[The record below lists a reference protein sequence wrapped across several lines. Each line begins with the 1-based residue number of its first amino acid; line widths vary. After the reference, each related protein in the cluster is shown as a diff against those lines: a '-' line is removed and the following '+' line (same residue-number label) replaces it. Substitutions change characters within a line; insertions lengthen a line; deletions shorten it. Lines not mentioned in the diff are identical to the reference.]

1 MKSKYIHYCWFGD
14 KPLPK
19 LALKC
24 IESWKK
30 YLPDYEIIRWNEE
43 NVDINECPFIKEAYE
58 NKKWAFVADY
68 ARTKAIY
75 EMGGIYF
82 DTDMLITKP
91 IDFLLENETFL
102 GIEDSF
108 SVNSA
113 VWGTTKPKT
122 YFAKRLLDFY
132 QKEEHFD
139 INNLF
144 RISIPR
150 NMTRILNELGFDHTS
165 NEIQKLPHNI
175 TIYPREYF
183 YPLSF
188 DFTDNVFTDN
198 TCMIHYFDASWFSP
212 KEKLRIKLNR
222 KFGKENIEKV
232 IIFYK
237 RVRHFIGRVVRKFLY
252 KPAKYFKYT
261 YLNDGKYLK
270 QINETIS
277 KINNYD
283 GKLIVFYN
291 PEWLGVTN
299 ATLELFGKYSL
310 PCGEIFRK
318 KDVKKVSKTIL
329 DNGIEQIVFSAMCIG
344 WKEIAEYVKKKN
356 SSIKFKVFWHG
367 SLSQVLEPY
376 GWNRHL
382 ELIDMCK
389 NGIIDVFGTCK
400 KSMIDFY
407 KENGIKT
414 HFLMNNVK
422 LQQKINH
429 KEPENITI
437 GLYASQKDN
446 WIKNLFTQI
455 AAVSLIKNVTI
466 DLIPMDNEAA
476 QFARNLGLKVTGI
489 NKPIPRNE
497 LIERMAK
504 NTLNL
509 YVTFSE
515 CAPMLPLE
523 SFETDTICLV
533 GNNNHYFK
541 NTELEEY
548 LVISNEEDPVEIS
561 KKIKKSIKEKDKII
575 NLYKEWKKSND
586 KLCEKSVKEFIE
598 M

>member
-139 INNLF
+139 INNMF

-237 RVRHFIGRVVRKFLY
+237 RFRHFIGRVVRKFLY

-270 QINETIS
+270 QINETVS

-318 KDVKKVSKTIL
+318 KDVKKISKTIL

-344 WKEIAEYVKKKN
+344 WKEIAEYVKNKN
-356 SSIKFKVFWHG
+356 SSIKIKVFWHG

-422 LQQKINH
+422 LDKQIKH
-429 KEPENITI
+429 EEPENIRI

-455 AAVSLIKNVTI
+455 AAVSLLKNVTI

-575 NLYKEWKKSND
+575 NLYKEWKKTND